1 MIPLLLTGL
10 DGRNPLGFL
19 AAIGLLRVLD
29 GDARRR
35 RAALPAL
42 SFEPGTALAR
52 ISSELDVNAIV
63 DLVLADAAAQSDNRA
78 LQFAY
83 TKDGEEAAPGS
94 DNAIRDLKPPPSL
107 AAKLLRDV
115 ATAPERV
122 SGLAAAWFSE
132 VIQDNKGNTKPTG
145 FHFTAGQQTFLSM
158 VEDLR
163 TGIAAEDVHEA
174 LLGPWKNTS
183 LLPSLTWD
191 SSVTRL
197 YALRASDP
205 SGEKR
210 GSVPGANWL
219 GVVALEAFP
228 VAPHGDELVTTGIRG
243 RWKDSVFRWPLWA
256 PGATFRAVCSLVR
269 VDARKWTVT
278 ERKALGITD
287 VLGAKILRSD
297 QGGYGSF
304 TPAHVELPVGDI

>member
-1 MIPLLLTGL
+1 MKPVLLTGL

-29 GDARRR
+29 DDARRR
-35 RAALPAL
+35 NTALPKL

-52 ISSELDVNAIV
+52 IESGLEVNAII
-63 DLVLADAAAQSDNRA
+63 DCVLADAAAQGDNRA

-83 TKDGEEAAPGS
+83 TKEGEVVAPDS
-94 DNAIRDLKPPPSL
+94 RDAIRDLKPPPAL

-115 ATAPERV
+115 AAAPERV
-122 SGLAAAWFSE
+122 SGLVGAWFSE
-132 VIQDNKGNTKPTG
+132 LVQDNKGNTKPTG
-145 FHFTAGQQTFLSM
+145 FHFTAGQQTFLAM

-163 TGIAAEDVHEA
+163 TGIAAEDVREA

-183 LLPSLTWD
+183 SLPSLTWD
-191 SSVTRL
+191 SSVARL

-210 GSVPGANWL
+210 GSVPAANWL

-228 VAPHGDELVTTGIRG
+228 VAPNGDELVTTGIKG
-243 RWKDSVFRWPLWA
+243 GWKNSVFRWPLWS
-256 PGATFRAVCSLVR
+256 PPATFRAVCSLLR
-269 VDARKWTVT
+269 VDATKWTVAK
-278 ERKALGITD
+278 RDALGITE

-304 TPAHVELPVGDI
+304 TPAHVELPARD